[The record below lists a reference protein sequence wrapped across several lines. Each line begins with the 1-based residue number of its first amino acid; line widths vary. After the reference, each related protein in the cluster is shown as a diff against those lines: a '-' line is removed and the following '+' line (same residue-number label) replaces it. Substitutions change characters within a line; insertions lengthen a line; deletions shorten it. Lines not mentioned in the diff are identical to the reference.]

1 MAGNPVDVKVLSDS
15 FEYME
20 SFMIGFELDAW
31 LSCTMELWLEFDW
44 VLLIF
49 NVSGKLKFV
58 LVGGK
63 VEGDGNNTEN

>member
-20 SFMIGFELDAW
+20 SFMIEFEFDAW
-31 LSCTMELWLEFDW
+31 SSCTLELWLEFDW

-49 NVSGKLKFV
+49 SVSGKLKFV

>member
-1 MAGNPVDVKVLSDS
+1 
-15 FEYME
+15 
-20 SFMIGFELDAW
+20 MIGFELDAW
-31 LSCTMELWLEFDW
+31 LSWTMELWLEFDW
-44 VLLIF
+44 VLMIF